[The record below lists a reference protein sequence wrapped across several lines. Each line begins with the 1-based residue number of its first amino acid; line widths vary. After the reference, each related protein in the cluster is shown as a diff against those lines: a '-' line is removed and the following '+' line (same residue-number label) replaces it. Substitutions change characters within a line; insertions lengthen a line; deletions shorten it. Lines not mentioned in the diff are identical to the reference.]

1 MTTKE
6 LLSANRESVISSI
19 KFVFKVYRQEDLI
32 KKMTEFLA
40 YAEENVSAEKT
51 ASAKNTK
58 TLLKYAVQKMAI
70 SQMPKKDNRKWYEIK
85 HDYAESIGCEVNT
98 LTGKIYKV
106 N

>member
-19 KFVFKVYRQEDLI
+19 KFVFKIYRQEDVI
-32 KKMTEFLA
+32 KKMIEFLA
-40 YAEENVSAEKT
+40 YAEKWIDVEKT
-51 ASAKNTK
+51 ANAKNTK

-70 SQMPKKDNRKWYEIK
+70 SQMPEKDSRKWYEVK